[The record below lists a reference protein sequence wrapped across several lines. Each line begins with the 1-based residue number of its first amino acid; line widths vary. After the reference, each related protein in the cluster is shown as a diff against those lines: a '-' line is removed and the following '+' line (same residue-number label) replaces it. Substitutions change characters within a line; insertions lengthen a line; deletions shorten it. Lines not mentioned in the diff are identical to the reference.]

1 MRIGNSGNGPNQSS
15 SLPITFD
22 IQKIGGKQ
30 LKNLALILFL
40 VCSLFVVSSPLIAE
54 DAKVT
59 SLMSKPVPDNPAK
72 ELLIISVEYP
82 AGASDS
88 VHRHNAQALL
98 YVLEGSVIMGVNG
111 EKPVTLTAGQTFY
124 EGPNDVHTVGR
135 NASKTMPAKFL
146 VFLLKDKGA
155 PVLIPVK

>member
-1 MRIGNSGNGPNQSS
+1 M
-15 SLPITFD
+15 
-22 IQKIGGKQ
+22 
-30 LKNLALILFL
+30 KNPALILFL
-40 VCSLFVVSSPLIAE
+40 VCSLYLVSSPLIAE

-59 SLMSKPVPDNPAK
+59 SLMSKPVPDNPGK
-72 ELLIISVEYP
+72 ELLMISVEYP
-82 AGASDS
+82 PGASDP

-146 VFLLKDKGA
+146 VFLLKNKGA
-155 PVLIPVK
+155 PVLILVK

>member
-1 MRIGNSGNGPNQSS
+1 M
-15 SLPITFD
+15 
-22 IQKIGGKQ
+22 
-30 LKNLALILFL
+30 KNPALILFL
-40 VCSLFVVSSPLIAE
+40 VCSLFLVSSPLIAE

-72 ELLIISVEYP
+72 ELLMISVEYP
-82 AGASDS
+82 PGASDP

-124 EGPNDVHTVGR
+124 EGANDVHTVGR

-146 VFLLKDKGA
+146 VFFLKDKGA